1 MSREQRRK
9 ASREQRKKRTDQIVP
24 GAIILHQ
31 APAALGS
38 TLTALIL
45 SGLGHAYSLAASL
58 PGEPNGQWP
67 VWPIHVVIEVD
78 GRRACGTIAPG
89 ERSISI
95 EPPPL
100 EN

>member
-1 MSREQRRK
+1 MNRERRRK
-9 ASREQRKKRTDQIVP
+9 ASREQRKKEAGQIVP

-31 APAALGS
+31 APEALGS

-45 SGLGHAYSLAASL
+45 SGLRHAYSLAASL
-58 PGEPNGQWP
+58 PGEPDGRWP
-67 VWPIHVVIEVD
+67 IWPIHVVIEVD

-89 ERSISI
+89 EQSISI
-95 EPPPL
+95 EPSSL